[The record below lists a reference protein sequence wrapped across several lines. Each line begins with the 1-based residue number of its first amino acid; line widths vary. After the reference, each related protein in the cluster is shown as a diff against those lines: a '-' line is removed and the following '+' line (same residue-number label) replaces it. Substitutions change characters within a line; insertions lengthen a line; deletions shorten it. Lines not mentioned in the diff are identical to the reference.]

1 LKSLSLT
8 LGQNTSSPAAVAVS
22 IDYGPFFTVNVTQGV
37 NAIPLQAAKTYQ
49 PGSTVVRINVEG
61 WQNNRVELRSIQ
73 INQVR

>member
-1 LKSLSLT
+1 
-8 LGQNTSSPAAVAVS
+8 
-22 IDYGPFFTVNVTQGV
+22 V

-61 WQNNRVELRSIQ
+61 WQNNRVELNSIQ